1 MEFGGLLSDLGDFFG
16 SSKFYGPMMGLGALS
31 DLYSGYLGQQQM
43 QRQQNISNEFNNPA
57 YVMNLVK
64 QAYVPITDQQRQQL
78 VRNQMATQSQFGLS
92 QGEYPMYLVDQTLA
106 NDTLTRQQMAQNQA
120 LAELQ
125 GAAGSI
131 PVPSQYGFNG
141 GSFGSMMQPLMMQLL
156 QQRQQQ
162 PVPQEQPQQTGL
174 VTDFISDPE
183 VVPV

>member
-16 SSKFYGPMMGLGALS
+16 SSKFYSPMMGLGALS

-57 YVMNLVK
+57 YVANLVK

-131 PVPSQYGFNG
+131 PVPSTYGFNSG
-141 GSFGSMMQPLMMQLL
+141 ASGALLAPLMEMQLY
-156 QQRQQQ
+156 RQMQQ
-162 PVPQEQPQQTGL
+162 PPVIPQQTMAGGPGL
-174 VTDFISDPE
+174 LASDFWDRA
-183 VVPV
+183 